1 MKVILTQEV
10 RGVGAPGDIVDVA
23 DGYGRNYLL
32 PRNLAQIATKAGVA
46 QAEAIRKRRLA
57 REVANLEQAQTLA
70 SHLGSLRVVMPAK
83 AGKEGRLFGSI
94 TPLQVA
100 EAVSRVGGVD
110 IDRRRLSMEGPLKQT
125 GHHLLRIRLH
135 PEVEATLNVEVVP
148 A

>member
-32 PRNLAQIATKAGVA
+32 PRNLAQLATKGGIA
-46 QAEAIRKRRLA
+46 QSEAVRKRRLA
-57 REVANLEQAQTLA
+57 REIANLEQAQTLA
-70 SHLGSLRVVMPAK
+70 SHLGSLRVVIPAK

-94 TPLQVA
+94 TPPQVA
-100 EAVSRVGGVD
+100 EAVSKVGGVD
-110 IDRRRLSMEGPLKQT
+110 IDRRRLAMEGPLKQVGT
-125 GHHLLRIRLH
+125 HVLRIRLH